1 MLGNVYMKSNEI
13 SFKVKAPQNAP
24 ALESREKN
32 GKSSNRGSKTLALSF
47 EANNHDTCDKNNHFQ
62 CSISDNMK
70 NEKSPLVLE
79 APNDEN
85 NS

>member
-32 GKSSNRGSKTLALSF
+32 GKSSNRGSRRSQILATKIITSN
-47 EANNHDTCDKNNHFQ
+47 AVP
-62 CSISDNMK
+62 DNMIK
-70 NEKSPLVLE
+70 KMEEIDSQNYMEK
-79 APNDEN
+79 
-85 NS
+85 